1 MEQQVIIVY
10 TPEGGEP
17 EHYDAR
23 ALRTSEASIVQR
35 TASMK
40 WAEVLEGLEIDDPES
55 MRVIVWV
62 IKKRS
67 DPSLRY
73 GDFDPMIGE
82 MTTRMDRREVS
93 DYLENAFR
101 AVEADPDV
109 TREQVAAI
117 AQRIVKVAADPGHA
131 EQLIEELRQ
140 APKDPEPDEP
150 STQDQPSPS
159 SSTTP
164 TSTSSEESG
173 SASSPT
179 SSTSPLLEST
189 T

>member
-35 TASMK
+35 TAGMK
-40 WAEVLEGLEIDDPES
+40 WGEVLEGLDADDPES

-82 MTTRMDRREVS
+82 LTTRMDRREVTE
-93 DYLENAFR
+93 YLENAF
-101 AVEADPDV
+101 AVVDRDPDV

-117 AQRIVKVAADPGHA
+117 VQRIIKVAADPEHA

-140 APKDPEPDEP
+140 APKDPALEEQPTP
-150 STQDQPSPS
+150 DQPSPS